1 MFLVCG
7 PRWATTIS
15 SGLNGNR
22 SLRSKAPHA
31 LIFRMQSG
39 KKLRL
44 GVLGSG
50 KGSNF
55 VAITQA
61 IQNGSLPAEVTLVL
75 SDMPEAGILQHARD
89 LGISAQFIPP
99 GAFRTKLDPTA
110 ESAFIQALQD
120 AQVDLV
126 VLAGFMRILKG
137 DFLRAFEG
145 RVVNIH
151 PSLLPSFP
159 GLEAWKQALSY
170 GVKVTGCT
178 VHWVDQGVDT
188 GPILAQRA
196 VPVLEGDTVASL
208 HQRIQ
213 EAERSLYPET
223 LARLAQG
230 PWMTKVRPTS
240 NA

>member
-1 MFLVCG
+1 
-7 PRWATTIS
+7 
-15 SGLNGNR
+15 
-22 SLRSKAPHA
+22 
-31 LIFRMQSG
+31 
-39 KKLRL
+39 
-44 GVLGSG
+44 
-50 KGSNF
+50 
-55 VAITQA
+55 
-61 IQNGSLPAEVTLVL
+61 
-75 SDMPEAGILQHARD
+75 
-89 LGISAQFIPP
+89 
-99 GAFRTKLDPTA
+99 
-110 ESAFIQALQD
+110 
-120 AQVDLV
+120 
-126 VLAGFMRILKG
+126 MRILKG

-188 GPILAQRA
+188 GPILAQQA

-230 PWMTKVRPTS
+230 PWMTKVRPAS

>member
-1 MFLVCG
+1 
-7 PRWATTIS
+7 
-15 SGLNGNR
+15 
-22 SLRSKAPHA
+22 
-31 LIFRMQSG
+31 MQSG

-75 SDMPEAGILQHARD
+75 SDNPEAGILQHARD

-120 AQVDLV
+120 AQIDLV

-188 GPILAQRA
+188 GPILAQQA

>member
-1 MFLVCG
+1 M
-7 PRWATTIS
+7 
-15 SGLNGNR
+15 
-22 SLRSKAPHA
+22 
-31 LIFRMQSG
+31 
-39 KKLRL
+39 RL

>member
-1 MFLVCG
+1 M
-7 PRWATTIS
+7 A
-15 SGLNGNR
+15 
-22 SLRSKAPHA
+22 
-31 LIFRMQSG
+31 
-39 KKLRL
+39 
-44 GVLGSG
+44 
-50 KGSNF
+50 
-55 VAITQA
+55 
-61 IQNGSLPAEVTLVL
+61 AEVGLVL
-75 SDMPEAGILQHARD
+75 TDVGDAGILQHAQER
-89 LGISAQFIPP
+89 GIPARFIPP

-110 ESAFIQALQD
+110 EAAFIQALQD

-159 GLEAWKQALSY
+159 GLEAWKQALNY

-188 GPILAQRA
+188 GPILAQQA

-213 EAERSLYPET
+213 EAERTLYPET
-223 LARLAQG
+223 LARLADG
-230 PWMTKVRPTS
+230 AWPVKARSIP
-240 NA
+240 NP

>member
-1 MFLVCG
+1 
-7 PRWATTIS
+7 
-15 SGLNGNR
+15 
-22 SLRSKAPHA
+22 
-31 LIFRMQSG
+31 MQSG

-61 IQNGSLPAEVTLVL
+61 IQIGSLPAEVTLVL

-89 LGISAQFIPP
+89 LGISARFISP

-120 AQVDLV
+120 AHVDLV

-230 PWMTKVRPTS
+230 LWMTKVRPTS